1 MVKKFI
7 TLLIFIVF
15 IWLIWSYSGRNTPI
29 PLPKSYISVISEIN
43 PADSLNQNILG
54 IQPFMEVSDY
64 FNQNAF
70 QEKVRQYLVSA
81 NYKGFLKEENS
92 LIVYPE
98 NIGTWLILL
107 GEKHEIMGNKTFE
120 TAKSF
125 LMYSNIFDFML
136 GYFKTGKDR
145 DKKASAIFRMKA
157 KAMLHTYQ
165 STFST
170 LAKETKTHIVAG
182 SIVLPGP
189 KVVEGQIYI
198 ELNAPLYN
206 CSFVF
211 GPDGKIVG
219 DPILK
224 SILTAGEKEMLTA
237 GDPGAIP
244 VFDLPIGKTAVLI
257 GDDSWNLSSSQ
268 QLSDADVI
276 ISPSFFDPEYS
287 RLTGIDT
294 NSEND
299 FEFMDTTLLAKSEQ
313 LTNFAQQEYYPET
326 AIFFEVY
333 LHGDLW
339 DFYSEGLPTVRYK
352 GKKLPLIPAGL
363 GGVWAL
369 NL

>member
-7 TLLIFIVF
+7 TLFIFIVF
-15 IWLIWSYSGRNTPI
+15 VWLIWSYSGRNTPI
-29 PLPKSYISVISEIN
+29 PFPKSYISVVSEIN
-43 PADSLNQNILG
+43 PADSLKQNIIG
-54 IQPFMEVSDY
+54 VQPFMEVSDY

-70 QEKVRQYLVSA
+70 QEKVRQYLVAA

-125 LMYSNIFDFML
+125 LMFSNIFDFML
-136 GYFKTGKDR
+136 GYFKTGEDQ
-145 DKKASAIFRMKA
+145 DKKTSAIFRMKA
-157 KAMLHTYQ
+157 KAMLNTYQ

-170 LAKETKTHIVAG
+170 LALETKTHIVAG
-182 SIVLPGP
+182 SIILPGP
-189 KVVEGQIYI
+189 KVAGGQIHI

-211 GPDGKIVG
+211 GPDGKVVG
-219 DPILK
+219 DPIIK
-224 SILTAGEKEMLTA
+224 SVLTEGERAVLTAGRPE
-237 GDPGAIP
+237 AIQ
-244 VFDLPIGKTAVLI
+244 VFELPIGKTSVLI
-257 GDDSWNLSSSQ
+257 GDDSWNLSAGKQ
-268 QLSDADVI
+268 IPDVDVI

-287 RLTGIDT
+287 RVSNLDVNT
-294 NSEND
+294 ENN
-299 FEFMDTTLLAKSEQ
+299 FEFVDTVQQVSTNPQ
-313 LTNFAQQEYYPET
+313 LNFADPDSYPET
-326 AIFFEVY
+326 AIVFEVY

-339 DFYSEGLPTVRYK
+339 DFYSEGLPTARYK

-363 GGVWAL
+363 GGVWSL